1 MIPKPLT
8 LRKEDYKESPDW
20 TVRLFQQLNDWFGP
34 ATQVLTR
41 GLRRSE
47 NLLSTVKV
55 ITFTTKTPAADTFP
69 LTVKHDLG
77 QRPTDAW
84 IGDLRK
90 TNNGAITAVWSFTAD
105 LDQDGN
111 LLARFQGLEDA
122 TAYAARVV
130 IE

>member
-1 MIPKPLT
+1 MIPKPLV
-8 LRKEDYKESPDW
+8 LRKEDYKEAPEW
-20 TVRLFQQLNDWFGP
+20 IVRLFQQLNEWFGP
-34 ATQVLTR
+34 ATQALTR

-55 ITFTTKTPAADTFP
+55 ITFTTKTPAASTFP

-84 IGDLRK
+84 RSRIRA
-90 TNNGAITAVWSFTAD
+90 NGTAAITTAIEMTWD
-105 LDQDGN
+105 TDTDGN
-111 LLARFQGLEDA
+111 LLVWFQGCADA
-122 TAYAARVV
+122 TAYEARII